1 MDSVEGIVLSTRDY
15 SESSKILNVLTKEY
29 GIIGVI
35 AKGSKSLK
43 SNLRSVT
50 DKLTYGVFNIYYKE
64 NKLSTLVS
72 VDVINSFKNIK
83 KDITKI
89 SFAGFLL
96 ELSEQVMR
104 HGENGQVYDLLINSL
119 IKIDEG
125 FDPLV
130 ITNIIEF
137 KYLSN
142 LGVMPVLDSCS
153 ICGKKVNIVTL
164 SSDKGGL
171 VCSDCYRNEIV
182 VDPKT
187 IKLVRMFYYVDISKI
202 SKLDISDKCK
212 REINNFLDLYYDRY
226 TGLFLKSKEFI
237 KNLNKIVG

>member
-1 MDSVEGIVLSTRDY
+1 MISVEGIVLSTSDY
-15 SESSKILNVLTKEY
+15 SETSKILNVLTSDY

-43 SNLRSVT
+43 SSLRSVT
-50 DKLTYGVFNIYYKE
+50 DKLTYGKFNIYYKE
-64 NKLSTLVS
+64 GKLSTLVS
-72 VDVINSFKNIK
+72 VDVINVFKNIK
-83 KDITKI
+83 KDIVKI

-104 HGENGQVYDLLINSL
+104 HSENGQVYELLIAGL
-119 IKIDEG
+119 TKINED

-137 KYLSN
+137 KYLSY

-153 ICGKKVNIVTL
+153 ICGKKTNIVTL

-171 VCSDCYRNEIV
+171 ICSECYKNEFI

-187 IKLVRMFYYVDISKI
+187 IKLVRMFYYVDIKKI
-202 SKLDISDKCK
+202 SKIEISSKCK
-212 REINNFLDLYYDRY
+212 KEINDFLDLYYERY
-226 TGLFLKSKEFI
+226 TGLFLKSKNFI
-237 KNLNKIVG
+237 KNINKIVG